1 LATNVQH
8 NPAARRTEML
18 PALRR
23 HWLAAL
29 IPLVLFVAG
38 AVVLAVKRPAR
49 YTTTSVLSVG
59 HVYVSNPVGIPTVI
73 EATQS
78 LAAVYSRAIN
88 SGAVIDDTR
97 RRLQASSTR
106 ASGSLSA
113 TPIPESPLIKVSAE
127 SSTPAGAVALANASA
142 AALATYIN
150 GQVRDN
156 SASAT
161 LAQRYRE
168 ASLRY
173 RQRLETSDKL
183 ARRYADTPTP
193 AKKAARD
200 SAAAATD
207 AALLRRQALS
217 ASYQAAVQ
225 GGTSSV
231 GVEVF
236 SRAGAA
242 TSDRR
247 RMAEILLFVGLVGGI
262 VAGTALALFL
272 AHREQRPRPVA

>member
-1 LATNVQH
+1 MATNVQH
-8 NPAARRTEML
+8 NPAARRTEIL

-23 HWLAAL
+23 HWFAAL

-38 AVVLAVKRPAR
+38 AGVLAVKRPAR
-49 YTTTSVLSVG
+49 YTATSVLSVG

-88 SGAVIDDTR
+88 SGVVIDHTR
-97 RRLQASSTR
+97 RRLQRNSTHV
-106 ASGSLSA
+106 SGSLSA
-113 TPIPESPLIKVSAE
+113 TPIPQSPLIKVSAQ
-127 SSTPAGAVALANASA
+127 SSTQAGAVALANASA

-183 ARRYADTPTP
+183 ARRYADRPTP
-193 AKKAARD
+193 ANKAARD

-242 TSDRR
+242 TSDRW
-247 RMAEILLFVGLVGGI
+247 RMAQILLFVGLVGGI
-262 VAGTALALFL
+262 VAGAALALFL